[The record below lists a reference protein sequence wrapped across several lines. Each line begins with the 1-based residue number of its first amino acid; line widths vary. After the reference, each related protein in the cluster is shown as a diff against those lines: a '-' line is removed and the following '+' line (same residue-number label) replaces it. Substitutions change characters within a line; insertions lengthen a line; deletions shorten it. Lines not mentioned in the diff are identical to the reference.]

1 MLEPEL
7 VPNEHVAEY
16 QLGVL
21 GGYFQKVHEVIDRTW
36 EVPAKPPA
44 DDEIDDT
51 WFVTVK
57 RQFIAAVSSVSD
69 DTAKKAH
76 MIEFFRHYF
85 HVRVFDSPEWG
96 AFFTEFYATVAKRFP
111 TEGFQIHKG
120 VLTSSG
126 CVIEAVVENG
136 SIN

>member
-1 MLEPEL
+1 MFEPEV

-36 EVPAKPPA
+36 EVPTKPPS
-44 DDEIDDT
+44 DDEIGDE

-57 RQFIAAVSSVSD
+57 RQFVAAVENVSD
-69 DTAKKAH
+69 DTAKKAQ
-76 MIEFFRHYF
+76 MVEFFHRYF
-85 HVRVFDSPEWG
+85 HARLFDSPEWG
-96 AFFTEFYATVAKRFP
+96 EFFVEFYAIVAKRFP

-120 VLTSSG
+120 VLTSAG
-126 CVIEAVVENG
+126 CVIEAVKEN
-136 SIN
+136 